1 MTIIIDSSYF
11 FALKAKD
18 DKNHLR
24 SLEILRDLKKN
35 NKTQKITLF
44 LVLNETIT
52 LAVARYNAK
61 FHYVDRF
68 YDLFWGDER
77 FFQLVELIP
86 LEYNEIFNTL
96 KKYCTPKRLLSFVDA
111 SILYLYQRLNADYIL
126 SFDSHFDQIA
136 KRLF

>member
-11 FALKAKD
+11 FALKAKT

-24 SLEILRDLKKN
+24 SLEILKELKKK
-35 NKTQKITLF
+35 NKSQKISLY
-44 LVLNETIT
+44 LVLSETIT
-52 LAVARYNAK
+52 LAVSRYNAN

-68 YDLFWGDER
+68 YELFWGEER
-77 FFQLVELIP
+77 FFQLVQLIP
-86 LEYNEIFNTL
+86 LEYKEVFIIL
-96 KKYCTPKRLLSFVDA
+96 KKYCTPKRMLSFVDA

-126 SFDSHFDQIA
+126 SFDSHFDHIA